1 MESTSG
7 GLTPDVPDVPDVSA
21 RLSVCPAPSC
31 ILVKPFDQKSVAGI
45 ILLEPTHGQRNTTG
59 IVVAT
64 NYGPQSITIDEPG
77 MPYESGI
84 PFWIKPGDQVIFAA
98 ASGNEIVLPEPT
110 TKNKR
115 NVQRYILLK
124 ESSVIA
130 VIEAAALL
138 PDVNVEPRSFG
149 A

>member
-7 GLTPDVPDVPDVSA
+7 GLTPDVPEVPDVTA

-59 IVVAT
+59 IVVAA
-64 NYGPQSITIDEPG
+64 NYGAQSITVDDG
-77 MPYESGI
+77 TMTQSY
-84 PFWIKPGDQVIFAA
+84 WINPGDQVIFAA
-98 ASGNEIVLPEPT
+98 ASGNEIMLPEPT
-110 TKNKR
+110 AKNKR

-130 VIEAAALL
+130 LIEAAALL